1 MIMISEP
8 AYIIP
13 PIIIAILLLMIV
25 YVGIGRASLLINIV
39 RFDLGRPGHEKETHC
54 LWMVKILWRH
64 GAELFYLCGCAF
76 MYSNIAIPETETNK
90 G

>member
-1 MIMISEP
+1 MIMISTT

-39 RFDLGRPGHEKETHC
+39 RFDLGGRGHEKELVADGQDIATRRY
-54 LWMVKILWRH
+54 LQ
-64 GAELFYLCGCAF
+64 FYEIIWFLQQNQA
-76 MYSNIAIPETETNK
+76 N
-90 G
+90 